1 MNQQDKLIVRG
12 SVRRRLLIALLGGVM
27 LVWLGAAA
35 VTAWET
41 RGEMQELLDAHLA
54 QSASFLTAQIGHE
67 INEVELEHARS
78 GHKYAPKVA
87 FQIWERGQ
95 TLLLHSA
102 DAPSTRLAVSD
113 EGFSD
118 SGLNGHLW
126 RVYSVWDAQ
135 HEYLVQVGEAADA
148 REHLADEILKKLA
161 QPLLVSLP
169 LLGLLIW
176 VAVGV
181 ALKPIDRIGADL
193 AQRDP
198 KYLAPIGG
206 DVPGEMAPMVQHLN
220 GLLDRVRS
228 SLEGERRFTSDAAH
242 ELRTPLA
249 ALKTQ
254 LQVAQAATDDTVR
267 RRATDHALAAVDRAT
282 RLVEQML
289 TLARLE
295 HDAWQTRAVAVDLH
309 QTAAQVLAEAAPLAA
324 EKQIRLALE
333 GEPGVNIKGHAGLLS
348 VLIRNLVDNALRY
361 SPPRTEVSVRVIS
374 AARRATLEVQDQGPG
389 IPAAERDH
397 VMRRFHR
404 LEGETA
410 PGSGLG
416 LSIVAR
422 IAQLHQA
429 EWVLSDGEGGRG
441 LKASVEFKRPD
452 GTSASQA

>member
-1 MNQQDKLIVRG
+1 MTRQARLIVRG

-27 LVWLGAAA
+27 LVWLGAATL
-35 VTAWET
+35 TALET
-41 RGEMQELLDAHLA
+41 RAEMQELLDAHLA
-54 QSASFLTAQIGHE
+54 QSASLLTAQIGHE
-67 INEVELEHARS
+67 LDEIALEHARS
-78 GHKYAPKVA
+78 SHKYAQKVA
-87 FQIWERGQ
+87 FQIWGQGQ
-95 TLLLHSA
+95 TLLLHSV
-102 DAPSTRLAVSD
+102 DAPSSRLSDAD

-118 SGLNGHLW
+118 SNLNGHAW

-135 HEYLVQVGEAADA
+135 REYLVQVGEAADA
-148 REHLADEILKKLA
+148 REHLADEILKKLV

-176 VAVGV
+176 FSIGV
-181 ALKPIDRIGADL
+181 ALKPIDRIGSDL
-193 AQRDP
+193 ARRDP
-198 KYLAPIGG
+198 KYLAPIDGEI
-206 DVPGEMAPMVQHLN
+206 PGEIAAMVHHLN
-220 GLLDRVRS
+220 SLLERVRS

-254 LQVAQAATDDTVR
+254 LQVAQGATDDTAR
-267 RRATDHALAAVDRAT
+267 KRAMDHALAACDRAT

-295 HDAWQTRAVAVDLH
+295 HDAWQTQGAAVDL
-309 QTAAQVLAEAAPLAA
+309 QQLAAQVLAEAAPSAA

-333 GEPGVNIKGHAGLLS
+333 GEPGLAIKGHAGLLS

-361 SPPRTEVSVRVIS
+361 SAPETEVRVRVVS
-374 AARRATLEVQDQGPG
+374 AAPGPILEVQDQGPG
-389 IPAAERDH
+389 IPAAERED

-429 EWVLSDGEGGRG
+429 ELVLSDGAEGRG
-441 LKASVEFKRPD
+441 LKVSVGFARSEEGASAQ
-452 GTSASQA
+452 G

>member
-1 MNQQDKLIVRG
+1 MSEQLKLIVRG

-41 RGEMQELLDAHLA
+41 RAEMQELLDAHLA

-67 INEVELEHARS
+67 VDEIELMHAQS
-78 GHKYAPKVA
+78 QHKYAQKVA
-87 FQIWERGQ
+87 FQIWGQGQ

-102 DAPSTRLAVSD
+102 DAPSTRLSDLD

-118 SGLNGHLW
+118 SNLNGHVW

-148 REHLADEILKKLA
+148 REQLADEIIRKLV

-169 LLGLLIW
+169 LLGMLIW
-176 VAVGV
+176 FSVGA

-193 AQRDP
+193 ARRDP
-198 KYLAPIGG
+198 KYLAPIA
-206 DVPGEMAPMVQHLN
+206 GEIPAEIAAMVQRLN
-220 GLLDRVRS
+220 SLLERVRS

-254 LQVAQAATDDTVR
+254 LQVAQAATDDTAR
-267 RRATDHALAAVDRAT
+267 KRATDQALAACDRAT

-295 HDAWQTRAVAVDLH
+295 HDAWRTQRETVDLH
-309 QTAAQVLAEAAPLAA
+309 QLAAQALADAAPVAA
-324 EKQIRLALE
+324 EKQIRLSLE
-333 GEPGVNIKGHAGLLS
+333 GEAGLNIKGHAGLLS
-348 VLIRNLVDNALRY
+348 VLIRNLVDNAMRY
-361 SPPRTEVSVRVIS
+361 SPPQTEVNVRVIRS
-374 AARRATLEVQDQGPG
+374 AAGVMLEVEGQGPG
-389 IPAAERDH
+389 IPAAEH
-397 VMRRFHR
+397 EAILQRFHR
-404 LEGETA
+404 LESETA
-410 PGSGLG
+410 TGSGLG

-429 EWVLSDGEGGRG
+429 ELVLSDGAEELG
-441 LKASVEFKRPD
+441 LKVNVRFRPAEP
-452 GTSASQA
+452 G